1 MADLAIPKKDKDI
14 QKTATKIIELLGF
27 YVEGELFGLPLK
39 EVLEVLRVVEPVP
52 VPFSPPLIKGIIN
65 VRGELIP
72 VLDLKSILNL
82 RVAKKEERIV
92 ILESPRG
99 KAGMLVDEVHGVIR
113 LNEESLEPNPMVE
126 MYSKFVRNVA
136 YIDGTLISILEFD
149 RIAESV

>member
-1 MADLAIPKKDKDI
+1 MADLAIPKKDKDV
-14 QKTATKIIELLGF
+14 QKTAVKIIELLGF

-39 EVLEVLRVVEPVP
+39 EVLEVLRSVEPVP
-52 VPFSPPLIKGIIN
+52 VPFSSPLIKGIIN

-82 RVAKKEERIV
+82 KTTKKEERII

-99 KAGMLVDEVHGVIR
+99 KAGVLVDEVYGVIR
-113 LNEESLEPNPMVE
+113 LNEESLEPNPMVG

-136 YIDGTLISILEFD
+136 YVDGTLISILEFD

>member
-14 QKTATKIIELLGF
+14 RKTATKIIELLGF

-39 EVLEVLRVVEPVP
+39 EVLEVLRIVEPVP
-52 VPFSPPLIKGIIN
+52 VPFSSPLIKGIIN

-82 RVAKKEERIV
+82 RPTKKEERII

-99 KAGMLVDEVHGVIR
+99 KAGVLVDEVYGVIR
-113 LNEESLEPNPMVE
+113 LNEESLEPNPMVG
-126 MYSKFVRNVA
+126 M
-136 YIDGTLISILEFD
+136 I
-149 RIAESV
+149 

>member
-27 YVEGELFGLPLK
+27 YVEGELFGLSLK

-52 VPFSPPLIKGIIN
+52 VPFSSPLIKGIIN

-82 RVAKKEERIV
+82 RPTKKEERII

-99 KAGMLVDEVHGVIR
+99 KAGVLVDEVHGVIR
-113 LNEESLEPNPMVE
+113 LNEESLEPNPMVGR
-126 MYSKFVRNVA
+126 YSKFVRNVA

>member
-1 MADLAIPKKDKDI
+1 LWGCFNHGGLGNTKKDKGI
-14 QKTATKIIELLGF
+14 QKTATKIVELLGF

-52 VPFSPPLIKGIIN
+52 VPFSSPLIKGIIN

-82 RVAKKEERIV
+82 RPTKKEERII

-99 KAGMLVDEVHGVIR
+99 KVGVLVDEVYGVIR
-113 LNEESLEPNPMVE
+113 LNEESLEPNPMVG
-126 MYSKFVRNVA
+126 M
-136 YIDGTLISILEFD
+136 IQQIC
-149 RIAESV
+149 

>member
-1 MADLAIPKKDKDI
+1 MADLVIPKKDKDI

-52 VPFSPPLIKGIIN
+52 VPFSSPLIKGIIN

-82 RVAKKEERIV
+82 RPTKKEERII

-99 KAGMLVDEVHGVIR
+99 KAGVLVDEVHGVIR
-113 LNEESLEPNPMVE
+113 LNEESLEPNPMVG

>member
-14 QKTATKIIELLGF
+14 QKTSTKIIELLGF

-52 VPFSPPLIKGIIN
+52 VPFSSPLIKGIIN

-82 RVAKKEERIV
+82 RPTKKEERII
-92 ILESPRG
+92 ILESPKG
-99 KAGMLVDEVHGVIR
+99 KAGVLVDEVYGVIR
-113 LNEESLEPNPMVE
+113 LKEESLEPNPMVG